1 MANPS
6 DPPSTTTTSTT
17 LHTSSQTGT
26 FNFAYGSNLSP
37 YQVSLRL
44 QASRESS
51 IPVAVAR
58 LDSFSWII
66 CSRGYGNIVA
76 LPPPPP
82 PSSTTTATIS
92 DPIATQVY
100 GIIYNLSPRD
110 EETLDE
116 YEGHDPIR
124 NPTPTPNPSP
134 SEVERRR
141 KPFLQGGWDYNKL
154 YVPVTVTKWLQDP
167 REYGVDVSSGDGG
180 GDVVTVSVYVD
191 ELRTEP
197 GIISFEYIGRMNRA
211 IRESVALGVPERW
224 VETVIRPFVPSG
236 IEVAD
241 EQYIGDRDGFIEGEN
256 GRDVREGNGSQV
268 THVVDADDDDDD
280 TKAV

>member
-1 MANPS
+1 MAKPS
-6 DPPSTTTTSTT
+6 DSPTTL
-17 LHTSSQTGT
+17 LHTSSRTGT

-44 QASRESS
+44 QANRESS

-76 LPPPPP
+76 LPPP
-82 PSSTTTATIS
+82 SSATTIS
-92 DPIATQVY
+92 DPNTTTDQVY

-141 KPFLQGGWDYNKL
+141 KPFLQGAWDYNKL

-167 REYGVDVSSGDGG
+167 REYGVDVSSGG

-224 VETVIRPFVPSG
+224 VEKVVRPFVPRG

-241 EQYIGDRDGFIEGEN
+241 EDYIGDRDGFIEGRD
-256 GRDVREGNGSQV
+256 GRDVREGNGIQF
-268 THVVDADDDDDD
+268 TTGVVDADAD
-280 TKAV
+280 TETNAV

>member
-1 MANPS
+1 MADQS
-6 DPPSTTTTSTT
+6 HSLT

-44 QASRESS
+44 QDSPSS
-51 IPVAVAR
+51 SVPVAVAR
-58 LDSFSWII
+58 LDSFAWII
-66 CSRGYGNIVA
+66 CSRGYGNIVSV
-76 LPPPPP
+76 P
-82 PSSTTTATIS
+82 PSFS
-92 DPIATQVY
+92 DPVSTQVY

-110 EETLDE
+110 ETTLDE

-124 NPTPTPNPSP
+124 NPTPTPNPST
-134 SEVERRR
+134 SLVERRE

-167 REYGVDVSSGDGG
+167 RDYGLDASKLSPSGGGDGQ
-180 GDVVTVSVYVD
+180 DVVTVSVYMD

-197 GIISFEYIGRMNRA
+197 GKIAFEYIGRMNRG
-211 IRESVALGVPERW
+211 IRESVALGVPEHW
-224 VETVIRPFVPSG
+224 VHRVVRGFVPQG

-241 EQYIGDRDGFIEGEN
+241 QQYIGDRDGFIEGRD
-256 GRDVREGNGSQV
+256 GRDFREGKGRALDNHGEDAA
-268 THVVDADDDDDD
+268 VVSES
-280 TKAV
+280 T